1 MTPTD
6 APPWLANHPKLTA
19 TTSATI
25 NTAFRM
31 RAQAVQSVDRMIG
44 TIEQTLTADG
54 IAQNTYIVFSSD
66 NGLHTGEYRLMPGK
80 ETAFD
85 TDIHVPLIVVG
96 PGVPAG
102 TTTDAMAQNVDL
114 AKTFT
119 GLGGTTLPGDG
130 HSLVSL
136 LHGEQPSDWRTAIL
150 VEHHGGQMSPLDPDY
165 QRSPQGNPPTYDA
178 MRTHDF
184 LYVEYVDGEREFYDL
199 RTDPFEIHNLY
210 GQLSDSER
218 SRLHD
223 ELEAMHHCHGGNAC
237 WAAMHVPSDA

>member
-1 MTPTD
+1 
-6 APPWLANHPKLTA
+6 
-19 TTSATI
+19 
-25 NTAFRM
+25 
-31 RAQAVQSVDRMIG
+31 MIG
-44 TIEQTLTADG
+44 TIEQTLAADG

-102 TTTDAMAQNVDL
+102 TTTDAMVQNVDL

-130 HSLVSL
+130 HSLVAL

-150 VEHHGGQMSPLDPDY
+150 VEHHGGKMSPADPDY
-165 QRSPQGNPPTYDA
+165 QSTPQGNPPTYNA
-178 MRTHDF
+178 MRTRDF
-184 LYVEYVDGEREFYDL
+184 LYVEYADGEREFYDL
-199 RTDPFEIHNLY
+199 RTDPYEIDNLY
-210 GQLSDSER
+210 GQLSGSER
-218 SRLHD
+218 NRLHD

-237 WAAMHVPSDA
+237 WAAMHVPTNA